1 MSLISTKTIT
11 QETLFIH
18 CIPILSPTH
27 YLIGTIGPPWRGM
40 EFGSY
45 VATLQKKIAKEGI

>member
-11 QETLFIH
+11 QETLLQSLHPHPQSHPLPYRYYWSTMEGYGIR
-18 CIPILSPTH
+18 IL
-27 YLIGTIGPPWRGM
+27 
-40 EFGSY
+40 